1 MEIAE
6 TEVIHHFIRKHLLE
20 GHREPW
26 EPGHLQQQ
34 KPSFG
39 QLSERL
45 KLQGRALPPASVRC
59 VRYSAA
65 TRWSPPPTASSAAAC
80 TGPACARGQSIW
92 VHTRAPARHSSVS
105 HTATGTE
112 RLLIKP

>member
-20 GHREPW
+20 GHREPC
-26 EPGHLQQQ
+26 EPEHLQQQ

-45 KLQGRALPPASVRC
+45 KLQERALPTPDGQLCCCVHGASLFGFTHVHQLIT
-59 VRYSAA
+59 AA
-65 TRWSPPPTASSAAAC
+65 
-80 TGPACARGQSIW
+80 
-92 VHTRAPARHSSVS
+92 
-105 HTATGTE
+105 GTQ